1 MVCALV
7 IYQLASALVPQAPF
21 HLSLPPLPAGAYPIC
36 LAKTTSVRVQHD
48 AAPPVPSTRAEWGS
62 PTATVAHG
70 RVGSAKLDPADKVI
84 GRRRRAAPAA
94 PAPRMDT
101 GAESAAAV
109 TTVAAAPSRITYSG
123 VGGDDSMR
131 WYLKSIGKQR
141 LLSPEEVNALSETI
155 QKQLSWQSTREKLEA
170 NLERPV
176 TDEEVASEL
185 ALAGGAAEYQ
195 RELKRMQKAK
205 NLLVSANLRLV
216 VSIAKKYVNQ
226 GLTLQDLVQEGSIG
240 LIKAAEKYDASR
252 GFRLSTYAT
261 WWIRQAI
268 SRAIADHSRLI
279 RFPVHMHDQVNN
291 LRKARRDLSNQLT
304 RSPTD
309 LELATHMNI
318 PVEKL
323 RQIDVTSTVSTVSM
337 ETTISRKKKADG
349 SGTTLEAML
358 PDTRAQPGSQVEHW
372 SMEDDVNKVLD
383 STLTERESNVL
394 RLRYGLGD
402 GRTRTLEEIGKGL
415 SVTRERVRQI
425 ESRALE
431 KLRSPTAGGKLKEY
445 LQAEACER

>member
-1 MVCALV
+1 
-7 IYQLASALVPQAPF
+7 
-21 HLSLPPLPAGAYPIC
+21 
-36 LAKTTSVRVQHD
+36 
-48 AAPPVPSTRAEWGS
+48 
-62 PTATVAHG
+62 
-70 RVGSAKLDPADKVI
+70 
-84 GRRRRAAPAA
+84 
-94 PAPRMDT
+94 
-101 GAESAAAV
+101 
-109 TTVAAAPSRITYSG
+109 
-123 VGGDDSMR
+123 MR